1 MKTIIKNIKSA
12 AIVLALGTLAACS
25 PESFDAPDQN
35 KLPQA
40 DEIDVKVEVDQSTN
54 QVTLSL
60 NNHGVYP
67 VWKVLDGN
75 KTTISTRQVYQNV
88 FIVAG
93 TYQVEVQMGNRNGV
107 CEGSKV
113 VEFTIDNTL
122 IDFTPYTQR
131 LTNGESKTWKIAND
145 VPGHLGCGPAYSE
158 GLEWWSAAIDDK
170 QGCGLYD
177 NRFTFTNTGAS
188 DAGTMSFDPGAS
200 GQIYVNTGITSD
212 PFGQYNTNDGVDYV
226 APMAAYETTFT
237 LLAEGNDLYLQFP
250 AHTVLGYLPNVEAY
264 ENPKFKILS
273 MTGSQIDL
281 AISNNDIAW
290 HYTLNLEGDA
300 PFNGFKYDSDFNLWN
315 TANVTVGAFYYAPG
329 WSQIADPEYTF
340 ENGTYT
346 VTLPTATTDTWQAQM
361 PLLTDI
367 AASKTTNYDF
377 SVLLTSS
384 VDHPGV
390 MVKLTE
396 DGDDGNFFFEE
407 KVALKAFEET
417 VFYMS
422 DMPGIDAA
430 KLKLVLDF
438 GGNAD
443 NTVMTIRNIVLKD
456 HANDDG
462 TKVPDPTVVP
472 DPTWV
477 AENSADN
484 LWHEATF
491 TNEFYY
497 APGWAQIADPDFTID
512 GAKYTVALPTATT
525 DQWQAQVKFLTTMAT
540 SADKAYDFRITLSS
554 DKDLKGATVKL
565 VMHGDDNTFYFAER
579 VDLPAYEDVV
589 YKGINMAGIDMA
601 NVDLVLD
608 FGGCQDDTHVTI
620 SGIILQEHRD

>member
-40 DEIDVKVEVDQSTN
+40 DEIDVKVEVDQTTN

-67 VWKVLDGN
+67 GWKVLDGN

-300 PFNGFKYDSDFNLWN
+300 PFNGFKYDSDFNLWK